1 MKNILKLQRNVFL
14 KAKYILI
21 AFICTLWPLQAFSNE
36 SNCLAVAIHKEASGE
51 GLFGQRAIVDVI
63 QERMKEKHKTACQVI
78 KEPGQFSW
86 STENISPTKK
96 QLTRYKFVASIP
108 PVVKGARYFHNT
120 SVSPK
125 WARKMK
131 VKAKIGRHYFIK
143 EGT

>member
-1 MKNILKLQRNVFL
+1 MKITLKLVRNEFWKINHL
-14 KAKYILI
+14 LI
-21 AFICTLWPLQAFSNE
+21 AFICILSPIQALANDTA
-36 SNCLAVAIHKEASGE
+36 CMAVAIHKEASGE
-51 GLFGQRAIVDVI
+51 GLFGEKAVLDVI
-63 QERMKEKHKTACQVI
+63 QQRMKEKHKTACQVI

-131 VKAKIGRHYFIK
+131 VKAKIGRHYFY
-143 EGT
+143 